1 MTATPRRRAGREPAR
16 TRPATCLSPLPSVH
30 RSAPAIVCLGLSQ
43 LIGWGVTFYLI
54 GALGPAITAG
64 LGWNSAV
71 VYGGFSAAI
80 VTMALVSPIAGLAV
94 DRWGGRRVMPAG
106 AVLSALG
113 CVALASAH
121 ALPHYYLAW
130 VVLGAGMRL
139 SLYDAAFASLARAA
153 GPTARRPM
161 SQITLFGGLASTVM
175 WPVGHLLAEWL
186 GWRGAVLAYGALA
199 LATAPLFL
207 ALPRQ
212 RYAASAPQAGAAAS
226 GLARSQ
232 GERRLAGALYA
243 LIAMLTNFL
252 AAGNAA
258 HLIAILTGLGWRRP
272 RPWAWPRSGR
282 GPVLRPAGRR
292 GAGRATASAD
302 DDADRVPAAA
312 AVLQLALASDG
323 DVAMLAVYALA
334 YGACNG
340 LLTIARG
347 TLPLALFDYRSYGAV
362 VGGLLIPSFLLTA
375 AAPVAYAQMVE
386 RYGARGAIGLSTGL
400 AAAILACAAILRWR
414 FIGRARLGG

>member
-1 MTATPRRRAGREPAR
+1 MSPPGRGRPAACRRSRPSTGRRR
-16 TRPATCLSPLPSVH
+16 
-30 RSAPAIVCLGLSQ
+30 AIVCLGLSQ

-64 LGWNSAV
+64 LGWNSAA

-212 RYAASAPQAGAAAS
+212 RYAASAPQAGAAAG

-258 HLIAILTGLGWRRP
+258 HLIAILTGLGL
-272 RPWAWPRSGR
+272 A
-282 GPVLRPAGRR
+282 
-292 GAGRATASAD
+292 
-302 DDADRVPAAA
+302 AAA
-312 AVLQLALASDG
+312 AVGVAALWAWASSPAG
-323 DVAMLAVYALA
+323 WSTWRWA
-334 YGACNG
+334 
-340 LLTIARG
+340 
-347 TLPLALFDYRSYGAV
+347 
-362 VGGLLIPSFLLTA
+362 GGCI
-375 AAPVAYAQMVE
+375 
-386 RYGARGAIGLSTGL
+386 R
-400 AAAILACAAILRWR
+400 
-414 FIGRARLGG
+414 